1 MKYSESRKYGTQD
14 ICITLA
20 KKSCGMQEEEFKE
33 VIKDD
38 AHSSEDGD
46 GRSRV
51 MQHNRAPFLRVEC
64 W

>member
-1 MKYSESRKYGTQD
+1 
-14 ICITLA
+14 
-20 KKSCGMQEEEFKE
+20 MQEEEFKE